1 MKMDKERGARSLAGG
16 GCTDSAT
23 GDDVSDGDDD
33 EDYVG
38 GLDGITMKDRSGTV
52 PSPGVGSGVCTVGA
66 WVSGGVVPRNPV
78 ARGRLEV

>member
-23 GDDVSDGDDD
+23 GDDVSDGDDV

-38 GLDGITMKDRSGTV
+38 GLDGTTMKDRSGTV
-52 PSPGVGSGVCTVGA
+52 PSPGVGSGVVGA
-66 WVSGGVVPRNPV
+66 WVSGGVVPRTPV